1 MSHHES
7 QARGSDGRMVDRML
21 FFSDAVFAI
30 VLTIMVLEL
39 HAPVIPDHVGTG
51 DPAMMLWEELS
62 KPETFRTLFAYVISF
77 MLVGLWWSIH
87 MRVTRA
93 LHKFDWP
100 TAVANL
106 FFLLTVT
113 LVPFGASVLGQGPN
127 NATGWGVYWTINALA
142 SFGMTVLMFVVS
154 RGGGHL
160 IGGMGSRERLSRL
173 VQSIGPGIGF
183 AVGVWLAVKGEVDL
197 SRLCWVAIP
206 PFMIL
211 ARLIYH
217 APKKKGEEAVEPAQ
231 PLP

>member
-39 HAPVIPDHVGTG
+39 HAPVIPDKLAAG
-51 DPAMMLWEELS
+51 DSARLLWDGLAS
-62 KPETFRTLFAYVISF
+62 AETFRTLFAYVISF

-100 TAVANL
+100 TAIANL

-127 NATGWGVYWTINALA
+127 NAAGWSVYWGINALA

-160 IGGMGSRERLSRL
+160 IGGMGGRERLSRL

-183 AVGVWLAVKGEVDL
+183 VAGIWLAIKGEVAL
-197 SRLCWVAIP
+197 SRMCWVAIP

-211 ARLIYH
+211 ARVIYH
-217 APKKKGEEAVEPAQ
+217 APKKAPEEAAE
-231 PLP
+231 